1 MYRTANK
8 IVQLQELNDMP
19 GLVLEGGTFRPI
31 FSAGVMDA
39 LLDENIMFPYCIGV
53 SAGIT
58 DGFSYA
64 SRQKERN
71 LQILQRYRNDKRY
84 LGAGNLLKSKSIFGV
99 EFVFEEIPNNL
110 IPFDWDTFAQYQG
123 EFRVGVTNA
132 RTGQI
137 EYLDGKQLDKKNTMV
152 KATCA
157 IPLVFPVVK
166 LNGNEY
172 YDGGICDP
180 IPVRKAI
187 ADGHDKL
194 LIVLT
199 RPIGYVKEKSKS
211 NKAAAKL
218 LCNKYPNL
226 VEPLLTRHIAYN
238 ETVAFCEEL
247 ERHGK
252 AVLLRPAG
260 EGVIDSFEKDV
271 KKIETSYQYGYD
283 LAKQRIDEIRAL
295 FE

>member
-1 MYRTANK
+1 
-8 IVQLQELNDMP
+8 MP

-39 LLDENIMFPYCIGV
+39 LLDEDIMFPYCIGV

-71 LQILQRYRNDKRY
+71 LKILQRYRNDKRY
-84 LGAGNLLKSKSIFGV
+84 LGAGNLLKDKSIFGV

-110 IPFDWDTFAQYQG
+110 LPFDWESFARYEG
-123 EFRVGVTNA
+123 DFRVGVTNA
-132 RTGQI
+132 KTGQI
-137 EYLDGKQLDKKNTMV
+137 EYLDGKELDQKNTMV

-157 IPLVFPVVK
+157 IPMVFPVVK

-172 YDGGICDP
+172 YDGGICEP
-180 IPVRKAI
+180 IPVRKAQ

-199 RPIGYVKEKSKS
+199 RPQGYIKESSKA
-211 NKAAAKL
+211 NAVAAKL
-218 LCNKYPNL
+218 LCKKYPSL

-238 ETVAFCEEL
+238 ETVQYCEAL
-247 ERHGK
+247 ERDGK
-252 AVLLRPAG
+252 AIILRPAG
-260 EGVIDSFEKDV
+260 EGIIDSFEKDV
-271 KKIETSYQYGYD
+271 RRIETSYQYGYD
-283 LAKQRIDEIRAL
+283 LCKQRIEKIRAL
-295 FE
+295 FP

>member
-1 MYRTANK
+1 
-8 IVQLQELNDMP
+8 MP

-39 LLDENIMFPYCIGV
+39 LLDEDIMFPYCIGV

-71 LQILQRYRNDKRY
+71 LKILQRYRNDKRY
-84 LGAGNLLKSKSIFGV
+84 LGAGNLLKDKSIFGV

-110 IPFDWDTFAQYQG
+110 LPFDWESFARYEG
-123 EFRVGVTNA
+123 DFRVGVTNA
-132 RTGQI
+132 KTGQI
-137 EYLDGKQLDKKNTMV
+137 EYLDGKELDQKNTMV

-157 IPLVFPVVK
+157 IPMVFPVVK

-180 IPVRKAI
+180 IPVRKAQ

-199 RPIGYVKEKSKS
+199 RPQGYIKESSKA
-211 NKAAAKL
+211 NAVAAKL
-218 LCNKYPNL
+218 LCKKYPSL

-238 ETVAFCEEL
+238 ETVQYCEAL
-247 ERHGK
+247 EREGK
-252 AVLLRPAG
+252 AIILRPAG
-260 EGVIDSFEKDV
+260 EGIIESFEKDV
-271 KKIETSYQYGYD
+271 RRIETSYQYGYD
-283 LAKQRIDEIRAL
+283 LCKQRIEEIRAL
-295 FE
+295 FP

>member
-1 MYRTANK
+1 
-8 IVQLQELNDMP
+8 MP

-39 LLDENIMFPYCIGV
+39 LLDEDIMFPYCIGV

-71 LQILQRYRNDKRY
+71 LKILQRYRNDKRY
-84 LGAGNLLKSKSIFGV
+84 LGAGNLLKDKSIFGV

-110 IPFDWDTFAQYQG
+110 LPFDWESFARYEG
-123 EFRVGVTNA
+123 DFRVGVTNA
-132 RTGQI
+132 KTGQI
-137 EYLDGKQLDKKNTMV
+137 EYLDGKELDQKNTMV

-157 IPLVFPVVK
+157 IPMVFPVVK

-180 IPVRKAI
+180 IPVRKAQ

-199 RPIGYVKEKSKS
+199 RPQGYIKESSKA
-211 NKAAAKL
+211 NAVAAKL
-218 LCNKYPNL
+218 LCKKYPSL

-238 ETVAFCEEL
+238 ETVQYCEAL
-247 ERHGK
+247 EREGK
-252 AVLLRPAG
+252 AIILRPAG
-260 EGVIDSFEKDV
+260 EGIIDSFEKDV
-271 KKIETSYQYGYD
+271 RRIETSYQYGYD
-283 LAKQRIDEIRAL
+283 LCKQRIEEIRAL
-295 FE
+295 FP

>member
-1 MYRTANK
+1 
-8 IVQLQELNDMP
+8 
-19 GLVLEGGTFRPI
+19 
-31 FSAGVMDA
+31 AGVMDA
-39 LLDENIMFPYCIGV
+39 LLDEDIMFPYCIGV

-71 LQILQRYRNDKRY
+71 LKILQRYRNDKRY
-84 LGAGNLLKSKSIFGV
+84 LGAGNLLKDKSIFGV

-110 IPFDWDTFAQYQG
+110 LPFDWESFARYEG
-123 EFRVGVTNA
+123 DFRVGVTNA
-132 RTGQI
+132 KTGQI
-137 EYLDGKQLDKKNTMV
+137 EYLDGKELDQKNTMV

-157 IPLVFPVVK
+157 IPMVFPVVK

-180 IPVRKAI
+180 IPVRKAQ

-199 RPIGYVKEKSKS
+199 RPQGYIKESSKA
-211 NKAAAKL
+211 NAVAAKL
-218 LCNKYPNL
+218 LCKKYPSL

-238 ETVAFCEEL
+238 ETVQYCEAL
-247 ERHGK
+247 EREGK
-252 AVLLRPAG
+252 AIILRPAG
-260 EGVIDSFEKDV
+260 EGIIDSFEKDV
-271 KKIETSYQYGYD
+271 RRIETSYQYGYD
-283 LAKQRIDEIRAL
+283 LCKQRIEEIRAL
-295 FE
+295 FP

>member
-1 MYRTANK
+1 
-8 IVQLQELNDMP
+8 MP

-71 LQILQRYRNDKRY
+71 LQILQQYRNDKRY
-84 LGAGNLLKSKSIFGV
+84 LGAGNLLKSKSLFGV

-110 IPFDWDTFAQYQG
+110 IPFDWAAFAQYEG

-132 RTGQI
+132 KTGQI
-137 EYLDGKQLDKKNTMV
+137 EYLDGKQLDRKNTMV

-157 IPLVFPVVK
+157 IPLVFPVVQ

-180 IPVRKAI
+180 IPVRKAM

-199 RPIGYVKEKSKS
+199 RPEGYVKEESKS
-211 NKAAAKL
+211 NKAAARL
-218 LCNKYPNL
+218 LRNKYPNL

-238 ETVAFCEEL
+238 ETVAFCDEL
-247 ERHGK
+247 ERQGR
-252 AVLLRPAG
+252 AVVLRPAG
-260 EGVIDSFEKDV
+260 AGIIDSFEKDV
-271 KKIETSYQYGYD
+271 RKIETSYQYGYD

-295 FE
+295 FV

>member
-1 MYRTANK
+1 
-8 IVQLQELNDMP
+8 MP

-39 LLDENIMFPYCIGV
+39 LLDEDIMFPYCIGV

-71 LQILQRYRNDKRY
+71 LKILQRYRNDKRY
-84 LGAGNLLKSKSIFGV
+84 LGAGNLLKDKSIFGV

-110 IPFDWDTFAQYQG
+110 LPFDWESFAQYEG
-123 EFRVGVTNA
+123 DFRVGVTNA
-132 RTGQI
+132 KTGQI
-137 EYLDGKQLDKKNTMV
+137 EYLDGKELDQKNTMV

-157 IPLVFPVVK
+157 IPMVFPVVT

-180 IPVRKAI
+180 IPVRKAQ

-199 RPIGYVKEKSKS
+199 RPQGYIKESSKA
-211 NKAAAKL
+211 NAVAAKL
-218 LCNKYPNL
+218 LCKKYPSL

-238 ETVAFCEEL
+238 ETVQYCEAL
-247 ERHGK
+247 EREGK
-252 AVLLRPAG
+252 AIILRPAG
-260 EGVIDSFEKDV
+260 EGIIDSFEKDV
-271 KKIETSYQYGYD
+271 RRIETSYQYGYD
-283 LAKQRIDEIRAL
+283 LCKQRIEEIRAL
-295 FE
+295 FP

>member
-1 MYRTANK
+1 
-8 IVQLQELNDMP
+8 MP

-39 LLDENIMFPYCIGV
+39 LLDEDIMFPYCIGV

-71 LQILQRYRNDKRY
+71 LKILQRYRNDKRY
-84 LGAGNLLKSKSIFGV
+84 LGAGNLLKDKSIFGV

-110 IPFDWDTFAQYQG
+110 LPFDWESFARYEG
-123 EFRVGVTNA
+123 DFRVGVTNA
-132 RTGQI
+132 KTGQI
-137 EYLDGKQLDKKNTMV
+137 EYLDGKELDQKNTMV

-157 IPLVFPVVK
+157 IPMVFPVVK

-180 IPVRKAI
+180 IPVRKAQ

-199 RPIGYVKEKSKS
+199 RPQGYIKESSKA
-211 NKAAAKL
+211 NAVAAKL
-218 LCNKYPNL
+218 LCKKYPSL

-238 ETVAFCEEL
+238 ETVQYCEAL
-247 ERHGK
+247 EREGK
-252 AVLLRPAG
+252 AIILRPAG
-260 EGVIDSFEKDV
+260 EGIIDSFEKDV
-271 KKIETSYQYGYD
+271 RRIETSYQYGYD
-283 LAKQRIDEIRAL
+283 LCKQRIEEIRAL
-295 FE
+295 FL

>member
-1 MYRTANK
+1 
-8 IVQLQELNDMP
+8 MP

-39 LLDENIMFPYCIGV
+39 LLDEDIMFPYCIGV

-64 SRQKERN
+64 SRQVERN
-71 LQILQRYRNDKRY
+71 LQILQRYRRDKRY
-84 LGAGNLLKSKSIFGV
+84 MGAGNLLTDKSIFGV
-99 EFVFEEIPNNL
+99 KFVFEEIPNNL
-110 IPFDWDTFAQYQG
+110 IPFDWDTFAQYDGQ
-123 EFRVGVTNA
+123 FLVGVTNA

-137 EYLDGKQLDKKNTMV
+137 EYLDGKQLDQKNTMV

-157 IPLVFPVVK
+157 IPLVFPAVS
-166 LNGNEY
+166 LNGEEY

-180 IPVRKAI
+180 IPVRKALE
-187 ADGHDKL
+187 DGNDKL

-199 RPIGYVKEKSKS
+199 RPKGYVKEESKG
-211 NKAAAKL
+211 NQAAARILRK
-218 LCNKYPNL
+218 KYPNL

-238 ETVAFCEEL
+238 ETVQLCEEL
-247 ERHGK
+247 ERQGK

-260 EGVIDSFEKDV
+260 EGIIDSFEKDV
-271 KKIETSYQYGYD
+271 SRIETSYRYGYQ
-283 LAKQRIDEIRAL
+283 LAKARIDEIRAL
-295 FE
+295 FSNEISG

>member
-1 MYRTANK
+1 
-8 IVQLQELNDMP
+8 MP

-39 LLDENIMFPYCIGV
+39 LLDEDIMFPYCIGV

-71 LQILQRYRNDKRY
+71 LKILQRYRNDKRY
-84 LGAGNLLKSKSIFGV
+84 LGAGNLLKDKSIFGV

-110 IPFDWDTFAQYQG
+110 LPFDWESFARYEG
-123 EFRVGVTNA
+123 DFRVGVTNA
-132 RTGQI
+132 KTGQI
-137 EYLDGKQLDKKNTMV
+137 EYLDGKELDQKNTMV

-157 IPLVFPVVK
+157 IPMVFPVVK

-180 IPVRKAI
+180 IPVRKAQ

-199 RPIGYVKEKSKS
+199 RPQGYIKESSKA
-211 NKAAAKL
+211 NIAAAKL
-218 LCNKYPNL
+218 LRKKYPNL

-238 ETVAFCEEL
+238 ETVAYCEAL
-247 ERHGK
+247 EREGK
-252 AVLLRPAG
+252 AIILRPAG
-260 EGVIDSFEKDV
+260 EGIIDSFEKDV
-271 KKIETSYQYGYD
+271 RRIETSYQCGYD
-283 LAKQRIDEIRAL
+283 LCKQRIEEIRAL
-295 FE
+295 FQ

>member
-1 MYRTANK
+1 
-8 IVQLQELNDMP
+8 MP

-71 LQILQRYRNDKRY
+71 LKILQRYRNDKRY
-84 LGAGNLLKSKSIFGV
+84 LGAGNLLKSKSVFGV

-110 IPFDWDTFAQYQG
+110 LPFDWEAFAKYEG

-137 EYLDGKQLDKKNTMV
+137 EYLDGKELDKKNTMV

-157 IPLVFPVVK
+157 IPLVFPVVE

-180 IPVRKAI
+180 IPVRKAQ

-199 RPIGYVKEKSKS
+199 RPQGYIKEVSKANS
-211 NKAAAKL
+211 VAAKVL
-218 LCNKYPNL
+218 RKKYPNL
-226 VEPLLTRHIAYN
+226 VEPLLSRHNAYN
-238 ETVAFCEEL
+238 ETVQYCEAL
-247 ERHGK
+247 ERAGK
-252 AVLLRPAG
+252 AVILRPAG
-260 EGVIDSFEKDV
+260 EGIIDSFEKDV
-271 KKIETSYQYGYD
+271 HKIETSYQYGYD
-283 LAKQRIDEIRAL
+283 LCKQHLKEIRAL
-295 FE
+295 FEL

>member
-1 MYRTANK
+1 
-8 IVQLQELNDMP
+8 MP

-39 LLDENIMFPYCIGV
+39 LLDEDIMFPYCIGV

-71 LQILQRYRNDKRY
+71 LKILQRYRNDKRY
-84 LGAGNLLKSKSIFGV
+84 LGAGNLLKDKSIFGV

-110 IPFDWDTFAQYQG
+110 LPFDWESFARYEG
-123 EFRVGVTNA
+123 DFRVGVTNA
-132 RTGQI
+132 KTGQI
-137 EYLDGKQLDKKNTMV
+137 EYLDGKELDQKNTMV

-157 IPLVFPVVK
+157 IPMVFPVVK

-180 IPVRKAI
+180 IPVRKAQ

-199 RPIGYVKEKSKS
+199 RPQGYIKESSKA
-211 NKAAAKL
+211 NAAAAKL
-218 LCNKYPNL
+218 LCKKYPSL

-238 ETVAFCEEL
+238 ETVQYCEAL
-247 ERHGK
+247 EQEGK
-252 AVLLRPAG
+252 AIILRPAG
-260 EGVIDSFEKDV
+260 EGIIDSFEKDV
-271 KKIETSYQYGYD
+271 RRIETSYQYGYD
-283 LAKQRIDEIRAL
+283 LCKQRIEEIRAL
-295 FE
+295 FL

>member
-1 MYRTANK
+1 
-8 IVQLQELNDMP
+8 MP

-64 SRQKERN
+64 SRQVGRN
-71 LQILQRYRNDKRY
+71 LQILQQYRHDKRY
-84 LGAGNLLKSKSIFGV
+84 VGVSNFFKCKSLFGL
-99 EFVFEEIPNNL
+99 EFGFETIPNDL
-110 IPFDWDTFAQYQG
+110 IPFDWDTFAQYDG
-123 EFRVGVTNA
+123 RFLVGVTNA
-132 RTGQI
+132 RTGQP

-157 IPLVFPVVK
+157 IPLVFPPIP

-180 IPVRKAI
+180 IPVRKAL
-187 ADGHDKL
+187 ADGNDKL

-199 RPIGYVKEKSKS
+199 RPVGYVKEESKG
-211 NKAAAKL
+211 NKVAAKVL
-218 LCNKYPNL
+218 HKKYPNL
-226 VEPLLTRHIAYN
+226 VEPLLTRHNAYN
-238 ETVAFCEEL
+238 ETVRYCDQL
-247 ERHGK
+247 EQQGR
-252 AVLLRPAG
+252 AIVLRPAE
-260 EGVIDSFEKDV
+260 EGIIDSFEKDLH
-271 KKIETSYQYGYD
+271 KIETSYRYGYQ
-283 LAKQRIDEIRAL
+283 LAKSRMDDIRAL
-295 FE
+295 F

>member
-1 MYRTANK
+1 
-8 IVQLQELNDMP
+8 MP

-31 FSAGVMDA
+31 FSAGVMDT
-39 LLDENIMFPYCIGV
+39 LLDEDIMFPYCIGV

-71 LQILQRYRNDKRY
+71 LKILQQYRNDKRY
-84 LGAGNLLKSKSIFGV
+84 LGAGNLLKSKSVFGV

-110 IPFDWDTFAQYQG
+110 LPFDWDTFAQYEG
-123 EFRVGVTNA
+123 DFRVGVTNA
-132 RTGQI
+132 RTGQP
-137 EYLDGKQLDKKNTMV
+137 EYLDGKLLDKQNTMV

-166 LNGNEY
+166 LNGEEY

-180 IPVRKAI
+180 IPVRKAQ
-187 ADGHDKL
+187 ADGYDKL

-199 RPIGYVKEKSKS
+199 RPIDYVKEESKS
-211 NKAAAKL
+211 NKLAAKL
-218 LCNKYPNL
+218 LHKKYPNL

-238 ETVAFCEEL
+238 ETVAYCDEL
-247 ERHGK
+247 ERQGK
-252 AVLLRPAG
+252 AVVLRPAG
-260 EGVIDSFEKDV
+260 DGIIDSFEKDV
-271 KKIETSYQYGYD
+271 RKIETSYQYGYD
-283 LAKQRIDEIRAL
+283 LCKQRIEEIRAL
-295 FE
+295 FV

>member
-1 MYRTANK
+1 
-8 IVQLQELNDMP
+8 MP

-39 LLDENIMFPYCIGV
+39 LLDEDIMFPYCIGV

-71 LQILQRYRNDKRY
+71 LKILQRYRNDKRY
-84 LGAGNLLKSKSIFGV
+84 LGAGNLLKDKSIFGL

-110 IPFDWDTFAQYQG
+110 LPFDWESFARYEG
-123 EFRVGVTNA
+123 DFRVGVTNA
-132 RTGQI
+132 KTGQI
-137 EYLDGKQLDKKNTMV
+137 EYLDGKELDQKNTMV

-157 IPLVFPVVK
+157 IPMVFPVVT

-180 IPVRKAI
+180 IPVRKAQ

-199 RPIGYVKEKSKS
+199 RPQGYIKESSKA
-211 NKAAAKL
+211 NAVAAKL
-218 LCNKYPNL
+218 LCKKYPSL

-238 ETVAFCEEL
+238 ETVQYCEAL
-247 ERHGK
+247 EREGK
-252 AVLLRPAG
+252 AIILRPAG
-260 EGVIDSFEKDV
+260 EGIIDSFEKDV
-271 KKIETSYQYGYD
+271 RRIETSYQYGYD
-283 LAKQRIDEIRAL
+283 LCKQRIEEIRAL
-295 FE
+295 FP

>member
-1 MYRTANK
+1 
-8 IVQLQELNDMP
+8 MP

-39 LLDENIMFPYCIGV
+39 LLDEDIMFPYCIGV

-71 LQILQRYRNDKRY
+71 LKILQQYRNDKRY
-84 LGAGNLLKSKSIFGV
+84 LGAGNLLKSKSVFGV

-110 IPFDWDTFAQYQG
+110 LPFDWDTFAQYEG
-123 EFRVGVTNA
+123 DFRVGVTNA
-132 RTGQI
+132 RTGQP
-137 EYLDGKQLDKKNTMV
+137 EYLDGKLLDKQNTMV

-166 LNGNEY
+166 LNGEEY

-180 IPVRKAI
+180 IPVRKAQ

-199 RPIGYVKEKSKS
+199 RPTDYVKEESKS
-211 NKAAAKL
+211 NKLAVKL
-218 LCNKYPNL
+218 LHKKYPNL

-238 ETVAFCEEL
+238 ETVAYCDEL
-247 ERHGK
+247 ERQGK
-252 AVLLRPAG
+252 AVVLRPAE
-260 EGVIDSFEKDV
+260 EGIIDSFEKDV
-271 KKIETSYQYGYD
+271 RKIETSYQYGYD
-283 LAKQRIDEIRAL
+283 LCKQRIGEIRAL
-295 FE
+295 FA

>member
-1 MYRTANK
+1 
-8 IVQLQELNDMP
+8 MP

-71 LQILQRYRNDKRY
+71 LKILQQYRNDKRY
-84 LGAGNLLKSKSIFGV
+84 LGAGNLLTDKSIFGV
-99 EFVFEEIPNNL
+99 KFVFEEIPNEL
-110 IPFDWDTFAQYQG
+110 IPFDWDTFARYDG
-123 EFRVGVTNA
+123 TFRVGVTNA
-132 RTGQI
+132 HTGQA
-137 EYLDGKQLDKKNTMV
+137 EYLDGKQLDAKNTMV

-157 IPLVFPVVK
+157 IPLVFPEVQ
-166 LNGNEY
+166 LNGNVY

-180 IPVRKAI
+180 IPVRKAQ
-187 ADGHDKL
+187 ADGCEKL

-199 RPIGYVKEKSKS
+199 RPKGYVKAESKS
-211 NKAAAKL
+211 NKAAAKVL
-218 LCNKYPNL
+218 HKKYPNL

-238 ETVAFCEEL
+238 ETVQYCEAL
-247 ERHGK
+247 EREGK
-252 AVLLRPAG
+252 AIILRPAG
-260 EGVIDSFEKDV
+260 EGIIDSFEKDV
-271 KKIETSYQYGYD
+271 RKIETSYQYGYD
-283 LAKQRIDEIRAL
+283 LCKQRMEEIRAL
-295 FE
+295 FV

>member
-1 MYRTANK
+1 
-8 IVQLQELNDMP
+8 MP

-31 FSAGVMDA
+31 FSAGVMEA
-39 LLDENIMFPYCIGV
+39 LLDEDIMFPYCIGV

-71 LQILQRYRNDKRY
+71 LKILQRYRNDKRY
-84 LGAGNLLKSKSIFGV
+84 LGAGNLLKDKSIFGV

-110 IPFDWDTFAQYQG
+110 LPFDWESFARYEG
-123 EFRVGVTNA
+123 DFRVGVTNA
-132 RTGQI
+132 KTGQI
-137 EYLDGKQLDKKNTMV
+137 EYLDGKELDQKNTMV

-157 IPLVFPVVK
+157 IPMVFPVVK

-180 IPVRKAI
+180 IPVRKAQ

-199 RPIGYVKEKSKS
+199 RPQGYIKESSKA
-211 NKAAAKL
+211 NAAAAKL
-218 LCNKYPNL
+218 LRKKYPDL

-238 ETVAFCEEL
+238 ETVQYCEAL
-247 ERHGK
+247 EREGK
-252 AVLLRPAG
+252 AIILRPAG
-260 EGVIDSFEKDV
+260 EGIIDSFEKDV
-271 KKIETSYQYGYD
+271 RRIETSYQYGYD
-283 LAKQRIDEIRAL
+283 LCKQRIEEIRAL
-295 FE
+295 FP